1 MNTPAP
7 ATRATVSFTTP
18 PDQVY
23 QIQQPAG
30 VAPPANVV
38 HAQPRVRRPLG
49 F

>member
-7 ATRATVSFTTP
+7 ATRTAVSYTTP

-23 QIQQPAG
+23 QIQQPTG